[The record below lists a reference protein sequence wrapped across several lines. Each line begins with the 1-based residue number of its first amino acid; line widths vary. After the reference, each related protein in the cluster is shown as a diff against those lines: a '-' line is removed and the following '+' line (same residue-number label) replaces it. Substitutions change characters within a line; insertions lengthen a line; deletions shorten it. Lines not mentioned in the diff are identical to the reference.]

1 MVKKC
6 INCGKDLHK
15 GIKYCSNKCQS
26 DYIYKNYIQRW
37 QNGTE
42 TGLKGEYQISNHLR
56 RYLFEK
62 NNNKC
67 ELCGWGEINPF
78 SNTIPLEIHHIDGD
92 YTNNHESNLQLL
104 CPNCHSLT
112 ETTKR
117 RGKGRKGRKK
127 YYDTRN
133 Q

>member
-1 MVKKC
+1 MIKKC

-15 GIKYCSNKCQS
+15 GTKYCSNKCQN

-62 NNNKC
+62 
-67 ELCGWGEINPF
+67 
-78 SNTIPLEIHHIDGD
+78 
-92 YTNNHESNLQLL
+92 

-112 ETTKR
+112 DTTKR

>member
-1 MVKKC
+1 MIKKC

-15 GIKYCSNKCQS
+15 GTKYCSNKCQN

-78 SNTIPLEIHHIDGD
+78 SNTIPLEVHHIDGD
-92 YTNNHESNLQLL
+92 YTNNKESNLQLL

-112 ETTKR
+112 ETTKS
-117 RGKGRKGRKK
+117 RGKGHKGRKK